1 MPVEWSSSG
10 PELLVTL
17 DRDRPLRA
25 QLEAQLRTAIR
36 SGRLA
41 PDERL
46 PSSRTLARDLEL
58 SRGLVQEC
66 YEQLRSEGYLTSR
79 AGAATRVAALSG
91 VRTTAPAPSPRA
103 PEASV
108 PRVASFESGVPD
120 LG

>member
-1 MPVEWSSSG
+1 MSAEWSGSS

-41 PDERL
+41 ADERL
-46 PSSRTLARDLEL
+46 PSTRTLARDLDL

-79 AGAATRVAALSG
+79 GGSATRVARLSG
-91 VRTTAPAPSPRA
+91 VRRSSPAAGPRA
-103 PEASV
+103 PSAPV
-108 PRVASFESGVPD
+108 PHV
-120 LG
+120 